1 MSARKTFVLGKRSL
15 EVLRPVHPDLYA
27 VVRLA
32 IRLTRQDFAVFEG
45 LRTLDRQRELVAD
58 GVSWTYNSRH
68 LTGHAV
74 DLVPWIDGKLVWD
87 RPAALI
93 VGKAVHEAA
102 RQLGL
107 HSDAIRSGYDWDQ
120 DERLE
125 EPGETDY
132 VHHELSRVHYPVEA
146 A

>member
-1 MSARKTFVLGKRSL
+1 VSTRKTFVLGAKSL
-15 EVLRPVHPDLYA
+15 AVLRPVHPDLYA

-45 LRTLDRQRELVAD
+45 LRTRARQALLIKD
-58 GVSWTYNSRH
+58 GKSWTYNSRH

-74 DLVPWIDGKLVWD
+74 DLVPWIDGELVWD
-87 RPAALI
+87 RPAALV
-93 VGKAVHEAA
+93 VGAAVHQAA
-102 RQLGL
+102 RQLGIP
-107 HSDAIRSGYDWDQ
+107 IRSGYDWDQ

-125 EPGETDY
+125 EAGETDY
-132 VHHELSRVHYPVEA
+132 VHHELPRNDYPEPWVEA